1 MKKTIN
7 LKSFT
12 DAGTK
17 KFRQLITTQPK
28 TLFAD
33 LEQLSQDKD
42 LTVDLGHKVDWDTA
56 KRTRLDLAEALW
68 PVLGVGSPLQKSA
81 DDSNVWNWIAC
92 HLFEE
97 FHNSDLTQ
105 VRDISQEAA
114 RWIVS
119 ESILRAHRHLVLGPF
134 TCLKNNLNDKTAAS
148 CLLVQDIL
156 EPGEVVE
163 RIAGKLE
170 LSRGSAVQ
178 VASWLYVDPAKA
190 KIRSGITSEGTPQEL
205 SKYLNQIYLTVEYQE
220 MSPQALL
227 NMLPNKFAKWV
238 GLAKKDYK
246 IP

>member
-12 DAGTK
+12 NAGTE
-17 KFRQLITTQPK
+17 KFRGLITSKPA

-33 LEQLSQDKD
+33 LSELAQDKNF
-42 LTVDLGHKVDWDTA
+42 TVDLGHSFEWDSSN
-56 KRTRLDLAEALW
+56 RSRLSLAQALW
-68 PVLGVGSPLQKSA
+68 PVLGIDAPLQKTA

-92 HLFEE
+92 QLFEE
-97 FHNSDLTQ
+97 FHKSDLSL
-105 VRDISQEAA
+105 VRKISQEAA

-119 ESILRAHRHLVLGPF
+119 DSILRAHRHLILGPF
-134 TCLKNNLNDKTAAS
+134 TCLKNNWKNQSAAS

-163 RIAGKLE
+163 RISGKLE
-170 LSRGSAVQ
+170 LSRGPAVQ
-178 VASWLYVDPAKA
+178 VASWLYVDSATS

-220 MSPQALL
+220 MPPKELL
-227 NMLPNKFAKWV
+227 KMLPKKFSKWV
-238 GLAKKDYK
+238 DLAKKDYK
-246 IP
+246 VP